1 MSDAENTEKI
11 ELNEVMLA
19 MDVVDT
25 LRHQQSLV
33 DRELGTDDHDQAL
46 IAKVRKIYADQGLEV
61 SDEVIASGVK
71 ALRDE
76 RFTYT
81 PPQKSFQLTLA
92 HLYVN
97 RGRWA
102 KRGAVLVAALLA
114 VYLVYQFFVV
124 APQKRSRQKAV
135 QAINLRI
142 DRQRDQISVT
152 KERLARLD
160 QSLTQIKKAG
170 SQKTSAAA
178 RGLFDRASRD
188 MAAAREKIQALEK
201 LDITSHVDQDQGAQ
215 IADSVTDRLDK
226 RKELIAAFSG
236 HLNNAEKAATTLDEL
251 KILPEKLKDQ
261 RDRTLAESRQN
272 DARRQAEKLYRD
284 AMTAMGR
291 GDVAAA
297 QNGYVLLQQ
306 LYDQLVQEYELRI
319 VSREGA
325 RSGVW
330 RVPQNN
336 PNTRNYYVIVE
347 AVTADGKRL
356 TVPVISEEDG
366 KTHTVKQWGLRV
378 KASVFEQIKRDK
390 MDDGII
396 NKNVFGQKRR
406 GYLNPRY
413 LIPTTGGAIAQ
424 W

>member
-1 MSDAENTEKI
+1 MSDGENTKKI
-11 ELNEVMLA
+11 ELNEIMLA

-33 DRELGTDDHDQAL
+33 ERELGADDRDQAL
-46 IAKVRKIYADQGLEV
+46 IDKVRKIYADQGLEV
-61 SDEVIASGVK
+61 SDEIIASGVK
-71 ALRDE
+71 ALRED

-81 PPQKSFQLTLA
+81 PPKKSFQLTLA

-97 RGRWA
+97 RGSWA
-102 KRGAVLVAALLA
+102 KRGVLLVAALLA

-124 APQKRSRQKAV
+124 APQKRSREKAV
-135 QAINLRI
+135 HAINLRI
-142 DRQRDQISVT
+142 DGQRDQISVA
-152 KERLARLD
+152 KERMKRLS
-160 QSLTQIKKAG
+160 QSLVKAKEAG
-170 SQKTSAAA
+170 LSEASAAS
-178 RGLFDRASRD
+178 RGLVDQAARD
-188 MAAAREKIQALEK
+188 IAAAQEKVQALEK
-201 LDITSHVDQDQGAQ
+201 LEITTV
-215 IADSVTDRLDK
+215 ADLNQKAEKADALTDRLEK
-226 RKELIAAFSG
+226 RKELISALSG
-236 HLNNAEKAATTLDEL
+236 HLDNAENAATALDEL

-261 RDRTLAESRQN
+261 RDRAVSESRQN
-272 DARRQAEKLYRD
+272 DARQQAEKLYKD
-284 AMTAMGR
+284 AMTALER

-297 QNGYVLLQQ
+297 QNGYASLQQ

-336 PNTRNYYVIVE
+336 PNARNYYVVVE
-347 AVTADGKRL
+347 AVSADGKRL
-356 TVPVISEEDG
+356 TFPITSEEDG
-366 KTHTVKQWGLRV
+366 KTSTVKQWGLRV

-396 NKNVFGQKRR
+396 NNKVFALKKR
-406 GYLNPRY
+406 GYLKPEY
-413 LIPTTGGAIAQ
+413 LIPTTGGAIAK

>member
-33 DRELGTDDHDQAL
+33 DRELATDDRDQAL
-46 IAKVRKIYADQGLEV
+46 IAKVRKIYADQGLAV

-71 ALRDE
+71 ALREE

-81 PPQKSFQLTLA
+81 PPKKSFQLTLA
-92 HLYVN
+92 RLYVN

-102 KRGAVLVAALLA
+102 KRGAVLVVALLA
-114 VYLVYQFFVV
+114 VYLVYQLFVV
-124 APQKRSRQKAV
+124 APQRRSRQKAI

-152 KERLARLD
+152 KERLVRLN
-160 QSLTQIKKAG
+160 QALTNAKDAG
-170 SQKTSAAA
+170 SQKASAAA
-178 RGLFDRASRD
+178 RELVDRAARD
-188 MAAAREKIQALEK
+188 LAAAQEKIQALEK
-201 LDITSHVDQDQGAQ
+201 LEITSQVDPEQGTQ
-215 IADSVTDRLDK
+215 IANSVTDRLDK
-226 RKELIAAFSG
+226 RKELIAALSD
-236 HLNNAEKAATTLDEL
+236 HLNNAEKATTALDEL
-251 KILPEKLKDQ
+251 RILPEKLKDQ
-261 RDRTLAESRQN
+261 RDRALAESRQN
-272 DARRQAEKLYRD
+272 EARRQAEKLYND
-284 AMTAMGR
+284 AMTALAR

-297 QNGYVLLQQ
+297 QNGYASLQQ

-336 PNTRNYYVIVE
+336 PNARNYYVIVE
-347 AVTADGKRL
+347 AITPDGKRL

-366 KTHTVKQWGLRV
+366 KTHIVKQWGLRV
-378 KASVFEQIKRDK
+378 KASVFDQIKRDK

-396 NKNVFGQKRR
+396 NNNLFGQKKR
-406 GYLNPRY
+406 GHLNPQY

>member
-1 MSDAENTEKI
+1 MSDAENKEKI

-61 SDEVIASGVK
+61 SDAVIASGVK
-71 ALRDE
+71 ALREE

-81 PPQKSFQLTLA
+81 PPKKSFQLSLA

-152 KERLARLD
+152 KERLVRLN
-160 QSLTQIKKAG
+160 QNLIKVKEAG
-170 SQKTSAAA
+170 SQKASAAA
-178 RGLFDRASRD
+178 RGLVDRAARD
-188 MAAAREKIQALEK
+188 IAAAQEKIQALEK
-201 LDITSHVDQDQGAQ
+201 LDITSHVDLDQGAD

-226 RKELIAAFSG
+226 RKELIAALSG

-261 RDRTLAESRQN
+261 RDRALTESQQN
-272 DARRQAEKLYRD
+272 DARRQAEKLYKD
-284 AMTAMGR
+284 AMTALGR

-297 QNGYVLLQQ
+297 QNGYALLQQ

-336 PNTRNYYVIVE
+336 PNARNYYVIVE

-356 TVPVISEEDG
+356 AVPVISEEDG

-378 KASVFEQIKRDK
+378 KASVFDQIKRDK

-396 NKNVFGQKRR
+396 NKNVFGQKKR
-406 GYLNPRY
+406 GYLTPRY
-413 LIPTTGGAIAQ
+413 LIPTTGGAIAK

>member
-71 ALRDE
+71 ALREE

-81 PPQKSFQLTLA
+81 PPKKSFQLTLA

-124 APQKRSRQKAV
+124 APQKRNRQKVA

-142 DRQRDQISVT
+142 DRQRDQIRVA
-152 KERLARLD
+152 KERMTRLN
-160 QSLTQIKKAG
+160 QTLIKAKEAG
-170 SQKTSAAA
+170 SQKASAAA
-178 RGLFDRASRD
+178 MGLFDQAERD
-188 MAAAREKIQALEK
+188 ISAAQEKIQALEK
-201 LDITSHVDQDQGAQ
+201 LEITSQVDMSQEAK
-215 IADSVTDRLDK
+215 IADSVTNRLDK
-226 RKELIAAFSG
+226 RKELIGALSG
-236 HLNNAEKAATTLDEL
+236 HLNNAEKATTALDEL

-261 RDRTLAESRQN
+261 RDRALAESRQN
-272 DARRQAEKLYRD
+272 DARRQTEKLYSD
-284 AMTAMGR
+284 AMTALGR

-297 QNGYVLLQQ
+297 QNGYALLQQ

-319 VSREGA
+319 VSREGV

-336 PNTRNYYVIVE
+336 PNARNYYVIVE
-347 AVTADGKRL
+347 AVTPDGKRL
-356 TVPVISEEDG
+356 TASITSEEDG

-396 NKNVFGQKRR
+396 NNSVFGQKKR
-406 GYLNPRY
+406 GYLKPQY
-413 LIPTTGGAIAQ
+413 LIPTTGGAIAK

>member
-1 MSDAENTEKI
+1 MSEAEKTEKI
-11 ELNEVMLA
+11 ELNEIMLA

-33 DRELGTDDHDQAL
+33 DRELSTDDRDQAL

-61 SDEVIASGVK
+61 SDDVIVSGVK
-71 ALRDE
+71 ALREE
-76 RFTYT
+76 RFTYN
-81 PPQKSFQLTLA
+81 PPKKSFQLTLA
-92 HLYVN
+92 HMYVN

-102 KRGAVLVAALLA
+102 KRGALLLAALLV
-114 VYLVYQFFVV
+114 VYLVYQFFIV
-124 APQKRSRQKAV
+124 APQKRSRQEAA

-142 DRQRDQISVT
+142 DRQRDQISVA
-152 KERLARLD
+152 KERLTRLN
-160 QSLTQIKKAG
+160 QSLIQAKKAG
-170 SQKTSAAA
+170 SQKASAAA
-178 RGLFDRASRD
+178 RGLFDRAARD
-188 MAAAREKIQALEK
+188 ISAAQEKVQALEK
-201 LDITSHVDQDQGAQ
+201 LEIKTPVDTDRATKNG
-215 IADSVTDRLDK
+215 DTVTDRLDK
-226 RKELIAAFSG
+226 RKELIGALSG
-236 HLNNAEKAATTLDEL
+236 HLNNAEKATTALDEL

-261 RDRTLAESRQN
+261 RDRALAESRQN
-272 DARRQAEKLYRD
+272 DARLQTEKLYND
-284 AMTAMGR
+284 AMTALAR

-297 QNGYVLLQQ
+297 QNGYALLQQ

-319 VSREGA
+319 VSREGV

-336 PNTRNYYVIVE
+336 PNARNYYVIVE
-347 AVTADGKRL
+347 AVTPDGKRL
-356 TVPVISEEDG
+356 TASITSEEDG

-396 NKNVFGQKRR
+396 NKNVFGQKKR
-406 GYLNPRY
+406 GYLKPQY

>member
-1 MSDAENTEKI
+1 MSEAENTEKI

-71 ALRDE
+71 ALREE

-81 PPQKSFQLTLA
+81 PPKKNFQLTLA

-102 KRGAVLVAALLA
+102 KRGAVLVAAFLA

-142 DRQRDQISVT
+142 DGQRDQINVT
-152 KERLARLD
+152 KERLVRLN
-160 QSLTQIKKAG
+160 QTLIKAKEAG
-170 SQKTSAAA
+170 SQKTSAAV
-178 RGLFDRASRD
+178 RGLVDRAARD
-188 MAAAREKIQALEK
+188 IATAQEKIQALEK
-201 LDITSHVDQDQGAQ
+201 LEIRSHVDLDQGTE

-226 RKELIAAFSG
+226 RKELIADLSG
-236 HLNNAEKAATTLDEL
+236 HLNNAEKAVTALDVL

-261 RDRTLAESRQN
+261 RDRALAEARQN
-272 DARRQAEKLYRD
+272 EARRQAEKLYKD
-284 AMTAMGR
+284 AMTTLGR

-297 QNGYVLLQQ
+297 QNGYALLQQ

-319 VSREGA
+319 VTREGA

-336 PNTRNYYVIVE
+336 PNARNYYVIVE

-356 TVPVISEEDG
+356 TVPIISEEDG
-366 KTHTVKQWGLRV
+366 KTHSVKQWGLRV
-378 KASVFEQIKRDK
+378 KSSVFEQIKRDK

-396 NKNVFGQKRR
+396 NNNVFGQKMR
-406 GYLNPRY
+406 GDLNPRY

>member
-1 MSDAENTEKI
+1 
-11 ELNEVMLA
+11 
-19 MDVVDT
+19 
-25 LRHQQSLV
+25 
-33 DRELGTDDHDQAL
+33 L

-71 ALRDE
+71 ALREE

-142 DRQRDQISVT
+142 DRQRDQISVA
-152 KERLARLD
+152 KERMTRLN
-160 QSLTQIKKAG
+160 QTLIKAKAAG
-170 SQKTSAAA
+170 SQKASAAA
-178 RGLFDRASRD
+178 RGLFDQAERD
-188 MAAAREKIQALEK
+188 ISAAQEKIQALEK
-201 LDITSHVDQDQGAQ
+201 LEIKPPVDTDQATKN
-215 IADSVTDRLDK
+215 ADSVTDRLDK
-226 RKELIAAFSG
+226 RKELIAALSG
-236 HLNNAEKAATTLDEL
+236 HLNNTEKASTALDEL

-261 RDRTLAESRQN
+261 RDRALAESRQN
-272 DARRQAEKLYRD
+272 DARRQTEKLYSD
-284 AMTAMGR
+284 AMTALER

-297 QNGYVLLQQ
+297 QNGYALLQQ

-319 VSREGA
+319 VSQEGV

-336 PNTRNYYVIVE
+336 PNARNYYVIVE
-347 AVTADGKRL
+347 AVTPDGKRL
-356 TVPVISEEDG
+356 TASITSEEDG

-396 NKNVFGQKRR
+396 NNNVFGQKKR
-406 GYLNPRY
+406 GYLKPQY
-413 LIPTTGGAIAQ
+413 LIPTTGGAIAK

>member
-1 MSDAENTEKI
+1 MSEAEKSEKI

-61 SDEVIASGVK
+61 SDGVIVSGVK
-71 ALRDE
+71 ALREE

-81 PPQKSFQLTLA
+81 PPKKSFQLTLA
-92 HLYVN
+92 HLYVH

-102 KRGAVLVAALLA
+102 KRGAVLLAALL
-114 VYLVYQFFVV
+114 VLYLGYQFAAV
-124 APQKRSRQKAV
+124 APQKRSRQKV
-135 QAINLRI
+135 VHDINLRI
-142 DRQRDQISVT
+142 DRQRDQISVA
-152 KERLARLD
+152 KERMERLN
-160 QSLTQIKKAG
+160 QSLIETKKAG
-170 SQKTSAAA
+170 SYKDSAAA
-178 RGLFDRASRD
+178 RGLVDQAVRD
-188 MAAAREKIQALEK
+188 ISAAREKIQALEK
-201 LDITSHVDQDQGAQ
+201 LGIKTHIDGNQAAETGDT
-215 IADSVTDRLDK
+215 VTGRLDQ
-226 RKELIAAFSG
+226 RKELISALSV
-236 HLNNAEKAATTLDEL
+236 HLNNAEKAASSLDEL
-251 KILPEKLKDQ
+251 KILPEKLIDQ
-261 RDRTLAESRQN
+261 RDRVLSEARQD
-272 DARRQAEKLYRD
+272 DARRQAEEIYND
-284 AMTAMGR
+284 AMTALGR

-297 QNGYVLLQQ
+297 QNGYTLLQQ
-306 LYDQLVQEYELRI
+306 LYDQLVQAYELRI

-336 PNTRNYYVIVE
+336 PNARNYYVVVE

-356 TVPVISEEDG
+356 TVSVTSEEDG
-366 KTHTVKQWGLRV
+366 KTHSVKQWGLRV

-396 NKNVFGQKRR
+396 NNNVFGLKKR
-406 GYLNPRY
+406 GYLQPGY
-413 LIPTTGGAIAQ
+413 LIPTTGGAITQ